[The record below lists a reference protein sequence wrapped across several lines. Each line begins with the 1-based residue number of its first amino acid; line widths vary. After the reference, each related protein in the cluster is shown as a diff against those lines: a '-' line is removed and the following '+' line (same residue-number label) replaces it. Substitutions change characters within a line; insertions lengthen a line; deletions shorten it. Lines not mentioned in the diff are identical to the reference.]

1 MTVNIFVS
9 EPQIQFQSG
18 VVSVN
23 ETQEYAEATIV
34 RTGTVLYKMFIQE
47 EGNEKVWFLLPIS

>member
-34 RTGTVLYKMFIQE
+34 RTGTVLSSLFIQD
-47 EGNEKVWFLLPIS
+47 